1 MLIDCGDFRIRSYRP
16 DDIEGIA
23 RHANNPHVAE
33 TLRDR
38 FPFPYTRED
47 AEEWIDAALQQ
58 EVETHFAID
67 AGGGLVGTIG
77 MRLGE
82 DVYRQS
88 AEIGYWISEDYWNRG
103 ITSRAVRALTD
114 WGFTEFDIIRVFAYV
129 FESNPASSRVLEK
142 AGFELEGRMRCAV
155 VKMGRVMDQLLY
167 GRLAPGVKRGD
178 GAPGDGAGES
188 DGEVDG

>member
-1 MLIDCGDFRIRSYRP
+1 MLIECDDFRIRSYRP

-38 FPFPYTRED
+38 FPFPYTWED
-47 AEEWIDAALQQ
+47 AEEWIGAALQQ

-67 AGGGLVGTIG
+67 ADGGLIGTIG
-77 MRLGE
+77 MKLGE

-88 AEIGYWISEDYWNRG
+88 AEIGYWVSEDYWNRG
-103 ITSRAVRALTD
+103 ITTRAVRALTD
-114 WGFTEFDIIRVFAYV
+114 WGFAEFDIIRMFAYV

-155 VKMGRVMDQLLY
+155 IKQGRLMDQLLY
-167 GRLAPGVKRGD
+167 GRLAPGVEKGD
-178 GAPGDGAGES
+178 GIPGRGAGDIS
-188 DGEVDG
+188 GEVSG